1 MIVKALV
8 DFLQA
13 NSSIN
18 IVVAD
23 GGTNENISESLN
35 AYVLVSELSNY
46 GSARHANAT
55 TTRIAIRAC
64 FPKDYQIDLDRYIL
78 FELHT
83 LLHKKILTIVNGDTE
98 TKVQLYVTSDISPI
112 LHSNADGLIARER
125 IVLIPSIWR

>member
-1 MIVKALV
+1 MGVILIVKALV

-55 TTRIAIRAC
+55 TN
-64 FPKDYQIDLDRYIL
+64 
-78 FELHT
+78 T
-83 LLHKKILTIVNGDTE
+83 LLLYEPVFLKI
-98 TKVQLYVTSDISPI
+98 TK
-112 LHSNADGLIARER
+112 LI
-125 IVLIPSIWR
+125 

>member
-46 GSARHANAT
+46 GSARYANAT
-55 TTRIAIRAC
+55 TTRIAVRAC
-64 FPKDYQIDLDRYIL
+64 FPKDYQIDLDKYIL

-83 LLHKKILTIVNGDTE
+83 LLHKKILTVVNGDTE

-112 LHSNADGLIARER
+112 LHSNADGFIARER